1 MYRNRIKAL
10 EQRYE
15 ELISEPSY
23 IELVDSDVLKKKAL
37 EIRVRKAYDVL
48 VLVKELKI
56 KQKIFDSLR
65 R

>member
-1 MYRNRIKAL
+1 MYKNRINAL

-23 IELVDSDVLKKKAL
+23 IELVDSDVIKKKAL
-37 EIRVRKAYDVL
+37 EIRVQKAYDVL